1 MTKKSI
7 PTKQNAPQELRTIHD
22 FTDEFLVVCPRCGHK
37 AVVKPS
43 TEALPPR
50 LTCLNCGSVRQWT
63 SAKNGVL
70 FSQQSGTWPEGQYA
84 LGDAADP
91 YFHLPL
97 WLQISCC
104 GHTIWAFNQRHLQ
117 YLRDFVAAKDR
128 HTPPRETKDPLNS
141 LLTSRLPKWMQL
153 ARNRDAV
160 LHALEVLEAK
170 LNNGNSQASTA
181 AGR

>member
-1 MTKKSI
+1 MTKKCM
-7 PTKQNAPQELRTIHD
+7 PTKQSAPQELQTIHD
-22 FTDEFLVVCPRCGHK
+22 FTDEFLVVCPRCGQK
-37 AVVKPS
+37 AVVKPA
-43 TEALPPR
+43 TEVLPPR
-50 LTCLNCGSVRQWT
+50 FTCLNCGSVRQWT
-63 SAKNGVL
+63 SDKKGVL
-70 FSQQSGTWPEGQYA
+70 FSKQSGTWPEGQYA

-91 YFHLPL
+91 YFHLSL
-97 WLQISCC
+97 WLQTSCC
-104 GHTIWAFNQRHLQ
+104 GHTLWAFNLRHLQ

-160 LHALEVLEAK
+160 LHGIEVLEAK
-170 LNNGNSQASTA
+170 LANMASQASTP